1 MLVLKKEGITITSF
15 PSNAIR
21 MNYLILKD
29 VGLYQGTR
37 SAFHKMPTESR
48 RAVLINRDKRETS
61 TKCIYPVCITPIC
74 FHVSPLVFPSPACKL
89 DHLIFDITSLPF
101 FLVEVVG
108 LKQTSSVL
116 LRLRITRRVTFRKLF
131 KRDHNRD
138 RDIVF
143 NILQSR
149 LVVSRVSN
157 VCVSGKRQNCR
168 K

>member
-1 MLVLKKEGITITSF
+1 MLVLKEEGITITSF

-21 MNYLILKD
+21 INYFILKD
-29 VGLYQGTR
+29 MGFYQGTR

-74 FHVSPLVFPSPACKL
+74 FHVSSLVFPSPACKL

-131 KRDHNRD
+131 KRDHNSD

-149 LVVSRVSN
+149 LVVSRISN
-157 VCVSGKRQNCR
+157 VCVLDKRQSCR